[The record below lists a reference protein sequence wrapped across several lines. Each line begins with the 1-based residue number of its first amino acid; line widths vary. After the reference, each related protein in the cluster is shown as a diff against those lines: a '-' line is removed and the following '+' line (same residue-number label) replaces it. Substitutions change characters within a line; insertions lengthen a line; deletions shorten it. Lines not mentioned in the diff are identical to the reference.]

1 MSTEGRRAAVV
12 TISDGVVQGTRTDE
26 SGPAIRDVLRD
37 AGFEIARQE
46 AVTDDQ
52 RAIEEL
58 LSELSSE
65 VSLILTTGGTGL
77 GPRDV
82 TPEATRAVI
91 DREVPGLAEEMRTSG
106 RGSTPMAALS
116 RAVVGSRGACLIANL
131 PGSKGGAVESLEA
144 VLPAIPHALDLLAGQ
159 TTHHHADGESTFVTV
174 HEFED
179 PPPQLIDEDV
189 VVATAVKVH
198 GDPPC
203 RVGQK
208 MTLGRDGPIS
218 GTLGCAEFDGAAIAE
233 AASVLDS
240 RTPITRTY
248 THDLGSI
255 EVFLEPSAPP
265 PRLVVVSA
273 TPVGFHLLRWG
284 RDLGFQ
290 PILVESRG
298 ERIRDEFLATATFV
312 RSMDQLELDAET
324 AAIHTD
330 HDAPDLVETVA
341 TLLRSPARFIGVMG
355 SARHVGPHVERLRQM
370 GFGDEDLKRIHTPVG
385 LDIGAQT
392 AEEIALSILSG
403 VIAER
408 RGGRGGSLDE
418 KVSNAGG

>member
-1 MSTEGRRAAVV
+1 MSAGGRRPAALV
-12 TISDGVVQGTRTDE
+12 TVSDGVVQGTRTDA

-37 AGFEIARQE
+37 AGFDIARHE
-46 AVTDDQ
+46 AVADDQ
-52 RAIEEL
+52 RSIEEL
-58 LSELSSE
+58 LTELSSE
-65 VSLILTTGGTGL
+65 VSLIVTTGGTGL

-91 DREVPGLAEEMRTSG
+91 DREVPGLAEEMRAAG

-116 RAVVGSRGACLIANL
+116 RAVVGSRGACLIVNL
-131 PGSKGGAVESLEA
+131 PGSKQGAVESLEA
-144 VLPAIPHALDLLAGQ
+144 VLPAIRHALDLLAGQ
-159 TTHHHADGESTFVTV
+159 TTHHHADGESTWVKV
-174 HEFED
+174 HESEG
-179 PPPQLIDEDV
+179 PPPLLIEEDV

-203 RVGQK
+203 QVGQK
-208 MTLGRDGPIS
+208 MILGRNGPIS

-233 AASVLDS
+233 AASVLES

-248 THDLGSI
+248 THDLGSV
-255 EVFLEPSAPP
+255 EVFLEPSAPA

-273 TPVGFHLLRWG
+273 TPVGLNLLRWG

-290 PILVESRG
+290 PILVEGRG
-298 ERIRDEFLATATFV
+298 ERIRDEFLSTGTFV
-312 RSMDQLELDAET
+312 RSMDEVDLDAEA
-324 AAIHTD
+324 AAIYTD
-330 HDAPDLVETVA
+330 HDAPDVVETMA

-355 SARHVGPHVERLRQM
+355 SARHVGPHVEELRQM
-370 GFGDEDLKRIHTPVG
+370 GFGDEDLKRIRTPVG

-392 AEEIALSILSG
+392 AEEIALSILAG

-408 RGGRGGSLDE
+408 RGGRAGWLDE
-418 KVSNAGG
+418 EGSNA